1 MRDAGKEAC
10 VPTIRLVTQIDAP
23 VERCFDLARSVDA
36 HTDSTAQT
44 RERAVGGITAG
55 LLECGDVVTWE
66 AVHFGVRQRLT
77 VRITE
82 LDWPH
87 RFVDELVR
95 GAFRELRHVHEFA
108 ERDGGTRM
116 VDTFAFE
123 SPFGPVGQLVNALV
137 LTRYMRAFLRVRN
150 TYLKRVAEAGHT

>member
-1 MRDAGKEAC
+1 M
-10 VPTIRLVTQIDAP
+10 PTIRLVTQIDAP

-36 HTDSTAQT
+36 HTNSAART
-44 RERAVGGITAG
+44 RERAVGGATDG
-55 LLECGDVVTWE
+55 LLARGDVVTWQ

-82 LDWPH
+82 LDRPH

-95 GAFRELRHVHEFA
+95 GAFRELRHVHEFV
-108 ERDGGTRM
+108 EQDGGTRM

-123 SPFGPVGQLVNALV
+123 SPFGPVGRLVNALV
-137 LTRYMRAFLRVRN
+137 LTRYMRAFLCERN
-150 TYLKRVAEAGHT
+150 TYLKRVAEASHA

>member
-1 MRDAGKEAC
+1 ML
-10 VPTIRLVTQIDAP
+10 TIRLVTQINAP

-36 HTDSTAQT
+36 HTSSTVRT
-44 RERAVGGITAG
+44 RERAIGGVTTG
-55 LLECGDVVTWE
+55 LLACDDVVTWE

-82 LDWPH
+82 LDRPH

-95 GAFRELRHVHEFA
+95 GAFRELRHVHEFV

-116 VDTFAFE
+116 VDTFAFA
-123 SPFGPVGQLVNALV
+123 SPFGPVGRLVNALV
-137 LTRYMRAFLRVRN
+137 LTRYMRAFLRERN
-150 TYLKRVAEAGHT
+150 TYLKRVAEAGHA

>member
-1 MRDAGKEAC
+1 
-10 VPTIRLVTQIDAP
+10 VPTIRLVTQINAP

-36 HTDSTAQT
+36 HTSSTART
-44 RERAVGGITAG
+44 RERAIGGVTTG
-55 LLECGDVVTWE
+55 LLARDDVVTWE

-82 LDWPH
+82 LDRPH

-95 GAFRELRHVHEFA
+95 GAFRELRHVHEFV

-116 VDTFAFE
+116 VDTFAFA
-123 SPFGPVGQLVNALV
+123 SPFGPVGRLVNALV
-137 LTRYMRAFLRVRN
+137 LTRYMRAFLRERN
-150 TYLKRVAEAGHT
+150 TYLKRVAEAGHA

>member
-1 MRDAGKEAC
+1 M
-10 VPTIRLVTQIDAP
+10 PTIRLVTQINAP

-36 HTDSTAQT
+36 HTSSTVRT
-44 RERAVGGITAG
+44 RERAIGGVTTG
-55 LLECGDVVTWE
+55 LLSRGDVVTWE

-82 LDWPH
+82 LDRPH

-95 GAFRELRHVHEFA
+95 GAFRELRHVHEFV

-116 VDTFAFE
+116 VDTFAFA
-123 SPFGPVGQLVNALV
+123 SPFGPVGRLVNALV
-137 LTRYMRAFLRVRN
+137 LTRYMRVFLRERN
-150 TYLKRVAEAGHT
+150 TYLKRVAEAGHA